1 MKKPK
6 RPSPYDDQPDPM
18 RDLDIDLESHDDEII
33 DLEDIIEMPARS
45 IDEDE
50 DLDLDVEILDADGD
64 LDVETQPK
72 PMNKAKQ
79 PFMKGPPEPTLSE
92 EEDLI
97 KSFGEEPE
105 EEEDLFEPRKP
116 REAVKQPAARQELG
130 ILDDDESLLD
140 EFLAGQDIPEIKAGR
155 EEKSELQ
162 ELATAA
168 LKETDEISSPQTEPT
183 ISEKVFEPAPP
194 PKSAVAPVE
203 KPAPVS
209 IDENLLAR
217 TADALIDRIDSRLQ
231 ENVRLIVESTLPGL
245 VRSIIKEEIEKLKN
259 EAK

>member
-6 RPSPYDDQPDPM
+6 RPSPYDDQHDPM
-18 RDLDIDLESHDDEII
+18 RDLDIDLESNDDEII

-64 LDVETQPK
+64 LDIEPQPK
-72 PMNKAKQ
+72 QANKARQ

-92 EEDLI
+92 EEELI
-97 KSFGEEPE
+97 KSLDQEPE
-105 EEEDLFEPRKP
+105 EEEDLFEARPS
-116 REAVKQPAARQELG
+116 REAPKEPPTRQG
-130 ILDDDESLLD
+130 SSIMDDDESLLD
-140 EFLAGQDIPEIKAGR
+140 DFLAGKDFAEIKSGR
-155 EEKSELQ
+155 EEKSEPV
-162 ELATAA
+162 TGA
-168 LKETDEISSPQTEPT
+168 LKEEEPTGGLRTEPT
-183 ISEKVFEPAPP
+183 ISEELLEPAPA
-194 PKSAVAPVE
+194 PKSAPAPVE
-203 KPAPVS
+203 APAPIG

-217 TADALIDRIDSRLQ
+217 TADALVDRIDSRLE

-245 VRSIIKEEIEKLKN
+245 VRSIIKEEIEKLKK